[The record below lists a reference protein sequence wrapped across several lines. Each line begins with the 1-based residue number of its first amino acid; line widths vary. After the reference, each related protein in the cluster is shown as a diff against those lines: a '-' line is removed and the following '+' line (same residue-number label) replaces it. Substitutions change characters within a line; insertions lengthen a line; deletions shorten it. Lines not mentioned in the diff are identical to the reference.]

1 PGSRSSSATTV
12 SLSTH
17 RTPRSGRNGSRRLCG
32 SGFAVCRA
40 TLPKCQ
46 GAPIMTTRSRS
57 AVGFVLIVVATL
69 ARSGSTGAPPPG
81 TKEQQPAKAAT
92 LEVRM
97 CVEQL
102 RNPFWYEIKGHKDE
116 VKEFWDR
123 KHWEQILKARV
134 DDGYNA
140 VLYWP
145 EPWTETAWPAFLVP
159 HAKLP

>member
-1 PGSRSSSATTV
+1 MNQ
-12 SLSTH
+12 H
-17 RTPRSGRNGSRRLCG
+17 H
-32 SGFAVCRA
+32 FRA
-40 TLPKCQ
+40 TPPKCQ
-46 GAPIMTTRSRS
+46 GAPIMNTRPRS

-69 ARSGSTGAPPPG
+69 AGSGSTGVPPPW

-102 RNPFWYEIKGHKDE
+102 RNPFWYETKGQKDE

-123 KHWEQILKARV
+123 RHWEQILKAWA

-145 EPWTETAWPAFLVP
+145 EPWTETAWPAFLIP
-159 HAKLP
+159 HAKFPEAR